1 MHAAHNRFFSDTPY
15 GILVGEYKPDHIYGD
30 RNSEMDHYLSIADL
44 TPAQFRGL
52 LDLAK
57 ELKDEW
63 AAGGNRPLLQGK
75 TLGML
80 FQKPSLR
87 TRVSFDMGMI
97 HLGGQALYLSPN
109 EIQLGKRESV
119 ADVAR
124 VLSRYVDG
132 IMARVF
138 DHDHI
143 LQLAQ
148 HSRVPIINGLSEYN
162 HPCQGLTDFFTIF
175 ENKGTLSGMKLVY
188 VGDGNNVARSLLF
201 GASKLGMDFVLAG
214 PQDYHLPAD
223 DIVLAEKFAAASGSK
238 IQQTAD
244 VHAAVAGADAIYTDA
259 WYSMGQEDEAEKR
272 ARLFPPYQVNEA
284 LVNEAKKEVIVMH
297 CLPAHRGQE
306 VTDAVADGPH
316 SVLFDQA
323 ENRMHAQKAIL
334 VELMAQG
341 AR

>member
-1 MHAAHNRFFSDTPY
+1 
-15 GILVGEYKPDHIYGD
+15 
-30 RNSEMDHYLSIADL
+30 MDHYLSIADL

-97 HLGGQALYLSPN
+97 HLGGQALYLSPA

-143 LQLAQ
+143 LQLAKY
-148 HSRVPIINGLSEYN
+148 SRVPVINGLSDYN
-162 HPCQGLTDFFTIF
+162 HPCQGLADFFTIF
-175 ENKGTLSGMKLVY
+175 EKKGALRGVKLVY
-188 VGDGNNVARSLLF
+188 VGDGNNVSRSLLF

-223 DIVLAEKFAAASGSK
+223 DIALAQKFASASGSK
-238 IQQTAD
+238 IEQTAD
-244 VHAAVAGADAIYTDA
+244 VHAAVANADAIYTDA
-259 WYSMGQEDEAEKR
+259 WYSMGQEEEAKKR
-272 ARLFPPYQVNEA
+272 AQVFPPYQVNEA
-284 LVNEAKKEVIVMH
+284 LVHASSKDVIVMH

-306 VTDAVADGPH
+306 ITDAVADGPH

-334 VELMAQG
+334 VELMAQ
-341 AR
+341 RVQ

>member
-1 MHAAHNRFFSDTPY
+1 
-15 GILVGEYKPDHIYGD
+15 
-30 RNSEMDHYLSIADL
+30 MDHYLSIADL

>member
-1 MHAAHNRFFSDTPY
+1 
-15 GILVGEYKPDHIYGD
+15 
-30 RNSEMDHYLSIADL
+30 MDHFLSIADL
-44 TPAQFRGL
+44 SPAQFQAL

-63 AAGGNRPLLQGK
+63 AAGANRPLLRGK

-80 FQKPSLR
+80 FQKASLR

-97 HLGGQALYLSPN
+97 HLGGQALYLSPS

-119 ADVAR
+119 PDIAR

-143 LQLAQ
+143 LQLARY
-148 HSRVPIINGLSEYN
+148 SRVPVINGLSDYN
-162 HPCQGLTDFFTIF
+162 HPCQGLTDFFTIW
-175 ENKGTLSGMKLVY
+175 EKKGALSGLKLAY

-201 GASKLGMDFVLAG
+201 GATKLGIHFVLAG
-214 PQDYHLPAD
+214 PQGYHLSVD
-223 DIVLAEKFAAASGSK
+223 DIALGQKFAIESGSK
-238 IQQTAD
+238 IEQTTD
-244 VHAAVAGADAIYTDA
+244 VQAAVAGVDVIYTDA
-259 WYSMGQEDEAEKR
+259 WYSMGQETEAETR
-272 ARLFPPYQVNEA
+272 ARVFPPYQVNQGLIA
-284 LVNEAKKEVIVMH
+284 RAKADVIVMH

-306 VTDAVADGPH
+306 ITDAVADGPH

-334 VELMAQG
+334 VELMAKSTWRPEG
-341 AR
+341 TEGDD